1 MFKIVEKKELAPK
14 IVKLVIEAPQIAKKA
29 LPGQFVMIMPS
40 EEGERVPL
48 TIAGSDTVKGTVDI
62 VFMEVGKTTAV
73 LGNMKEGDFIPT
85 LLGPLGTPSHIEKFG
100 TVVCI
105 GGGVGVTAVYPVA
118 SSLKKAGNLVIG
130 IVGAR
135 KKELVIFEKEMK
147 SSTTALKIA
156 TDDGS
161 YGTKGFVTD
170 ILKDMI
176 EVGTH
181 IDLVYAVGPL
191 PMMRAVSN
199 LTKGYGIKTIVSLNP
214 IMVDATGMCGAC
226 RVTVGGETK
235 FCCVEG
241 PDFDGHLVDF
251 DELSKR
257 QKGYIKEEKEIMNV

>member
-1 MFKIVEKKELAPK
+1 MFKIIEKTELAPK
-14 IVKLVIEAPQIAKKA
+14 IVKLVIEAPQVAKKA
-29 LPGQFVMIMPS
+29 LPGQFVMVMAQ
-40 EEGERVPL
+40 EEGERIPL
-48 TIAGSDTVKGTVDI
+48 TIAGCDAVKGTIDI
-62 VFMEVGKTTAV
+62 VFMEIGKTTV
-73 LGNMKEGDFIPT
+73 LLGKMREGDFVPT
-85 LLGPLGTPSHIEKFG
+85 LLLGTPSRIEKFG

-118 SSLKKAGNLVIG
+118 MGLKKAGNLVIG

-147 SSTTALKIA
+147 SATIALKIG

-161 YGTKGFVTD
+161 YGIKGFVTD
-170 ILKDMI
+170 ILKEML

-199 LTKGYGIKTIVSLNP
+199 LTKPYGIKTLVSLNP

-226 RVTVGGETK
+226 RVTVGGVTRL
-235 FCCVEG
+235 CCVEG

-251 DELSKR
+251 DELAKR
-257 QKGYIKEEKEIMNV
+257 QKSYLKEEKEIMNM